1 VHHSYFS
8 VTHYSRNFFVLNVAY
23 SFRCAKINTILWR
36 HKQCLYCF
44 DIVGWASGRASS
56 L

>member
-1 VHHSYFS
+1 VSS
-8 VTHYSRNFFVLNVAY
+8 SNFVELY
-23 SFRCAKINTILWR
+23 PLSTSLKIEAGVNERTNQYPIE
-36 HKQCLYCF
+36 F